1 MHSHWADFK
10 TMLVYRLFNW
20 APMEYTTYSLL
31 VHYHTSPTKTWDHF
45 AVVKMNAFAHGR
57 YQCISSCS
65 FSDDPQ
71 RESPS
76 RGGTGLYYIIQWCIT
91 RHNIAHS
98 KSNLQSTTLLPV
110 ANSIHKTAWPNNNT
124 SLTWCRSIP
133 RTKSVLHP
141 SHISQYKEIPMCHI
155 DLGVLSTVVVQEKQV
170 LCHEC
175 MRGSL

>member
-10 TMLVYRLFNW
+10 MMLVYRLFNW
-20 APMEYTTYSLL
+20 TPMEYTTYSLP

-98 KSNLQSTTLLPV
+98 KSNLQSTTLFPV
-110 ANSIHKTAWPNNNT
+110 ANSVHKTAWPNNNT

-141 SHISQYKEIPMCHI
+141 SHISQYIKKFQCVI
-155 DLGVLSTVVVQEKQV
+155 
-170 LCHEC
+170 
-175 MRGSL
+175 